1 MSFELT
7 DAEVRVLGA
16 MIEKDMA
23 TPEYYPLSLNA
34 LVNACNQKSNR
45 DPAVNYDEAAVR
57 RALDGLRAK
66 NLALITTGGDNR
78 VPKYSHRISETL
90 NLGNRELAILCVL
103 MLRGPQT
110 VGELKGRT
118 QRLHDFDDL
127 AAVEACLTRLMEREP
142 DPLATRL
149 SRYSGMREPRYAH
162 LLAGEIQLPESP
174 AAGSAPAE
182 PARHESMPERMAKL
196 EAEVDSLR
204 SALADLQEQF
214 DRFRRQFE

>member
-7 DAEVRVLGA
+7 HEEVRVLGA

-23 TPEYYPLSLNA
+23 TPEYYPLSFNA

-45 DPAVNYDEAAVR
+45 DPAVNYDETTVR

-66 NLALITTGGDNR
+66 NLALVTTGGDNR
-78 VPKYSHRISETL
+78 VPKHSHRISETL

-127 AAVEACLTRLMEREP
+127 AAVEACLKRLMEREP
-142 DPLATRL
+142 DPLVTCLPRQ
-149 SRYSGMREPRYAH
+149 SGMRDPRYAH
-162 LLAGEIQLPESP
+162 LLAGQVQLS
-174 AAGSAPAE
+174 E
-182 PARHESMPERMAKL
+182 PPRRESMPDRIAAL
-196 EAEVDSLR
+196 EAELDSLR
-204 SALADLQEQF
+204 SKLADLQQQF
-214 DRFRRQFE
+214 DRFRSQFE